1 MKGRAAK
8 QNLYETDRP
17 DTKGEESIMQPT
29 ARILVVDDE
38 KYICEIIRN
47 VLGDDGKYIVDACTD
62 PAEALELIE
71 NEQVDLVL
79 TDLVMGKY
87 SGVDILKSCLK
98 HQPDTVV
105 VFMTG
110 HPTIENAIS
119 VLKLGAYD
127 YLVKP
132 FKLESLKA
140 SVERGLEKLFLY
152 RENIHLKNTVSL
164 YQISEAMGSTIHLD
178 SLLKLVFDSVVAEFD
193 ASMVTI
199 ALMEKDS
206 HELVLQAHHGEWE
219 RIEQVPLLT
228 GQDELNMAVVDSGKA
243 EIIEELACRDAERI
257 ESKAM
262 TCTAIC
268 APLFAKGNVIGTL
281 NMVRDGASRPFTTGD
296 LQSLSIIASKAA
308 SAIENSRLYDQ
319 LETAYL
325 STIRALANAVEARDY
340 YTRGHTERVTHIA
353 EAIARHMEWSNEDL
367 KWLTIGATL
376 HDIGKIGVPDS
387 ILNKPGPL
395 DQEEFRVMRQ
405 HPEMGARML
414 DGIHFLKPIVPYVL
428 YHHERWDGKGYPEGL
443 SGAKIPIQGRLLAI
457 ADTVDAILSSRP
469 YRKANTPEKVIE
481 ELTLYRGI
489 QFDPELVDIF
499 LELRE
504 TGGIDLK
511 LLYTNDY
518 ETVDEFVIG
527 RTLTD

>member
-1 MKGRAAK
+1 MKPITRIIAG
-8 QNLYETDRP
+8 
-17 DTKGEESIMQPT
+17 KGCTMEPT

-47 VLGDDGKYIVDACTD
+47 VLGDEGRYSVQTCTD
-62 PAEALELIE
+62 PAKALALIE
-71 NEQVDLVL
+71 TEQVDLVL

-87 SGVDILKSCLK
+87 NGVDILKSCIK

-164 YQISEAMGSTIHLD
+164 YQISEAMGSTIRLD
-178 SLLKLVFDSVVAEFD
+178 SLLKLVFDSVVVEFD

-199 ALMEKDS
+199 ALLEKDS
-206 HELVLQAHHGEWE
+206 GELVLQAYHGEWE
-219 RIEQVPLLT
+219 QIEQIPLLI
-228 GQDELNMAVVDSGKA
+228 GKDKLNTAVVNSGKA
-243 EIIEELACRDAERI
+243 EIIEELADPNDKKRK
-257 ESKAM
+257 SNS
-262 TCTAIC
+262 AIC

-281 NMVRDGASRPFTTGD
+281 NTVRSGASRPFTTGD

-325 STIRALANAVEARDY
+325 STIRALANAVEARDDC
-340 YTRGHTERVTHIA
+340 TRGHTERVTHIA
-353 EAIARHMEWSNEDL
+353 EAMARHLGWSEEEL
-367 KWLTIGATL
+367 RWLTIGATL
-376 HDIGKIGVPDS
+376 HDIGKIGVPDH

-395 DQEEFRVMRQ
+395 NSEEFWVMRQ

-414 DGIHFLKPIVPYVL
+414 DGIPFLKPIVPYVL

-443 SGAKIPIQGRLLAI
+443 SGSDAPLQGRLLAI
-457 ADTVDAILSSRP
+457 ADTVDAILSNRP
-469 YRKANTPEKVIE
+469 YRKANTPDKAIE
-481 ELTLYRGI
+481 ELTIYRGI

-499 LELRE
+499 VDLWE
-504 TGGIDLK
+504 TGGVDLK
-511 LLYTNDY
+511 SLYAKEY
-518 ETVDEFVIG
+518 ETRDTHFLSQADDRSKVA
-527 RTLTD
+527 RRC